1 MTCMLRD
8 GGFKEALGPE
18 GMYKDKQGLLL
29 CAGFGIFFGLDCHHP
44 QVLDPTFLLP
54 HHCCSA
60 VIAERMP
67 WREPFASTMLAV
79 DWRYLVPTK
88 LQILS
93 SKWPF
98 IRCDAISRCLSH
110 RLPSCRWL
118 CFFSSLRF
126 LPKYDCYFIR
136 LVFFLLPHFFLA
148 QQNII
153 TWSRIYTIEIQRC
166 SMILSFLTLRLSP
179 QIVGS

>member
-1 MTCMLRD
+1 MVALKKPWALKECIRINNRPSSLCRLWHLFWLRLSSPP
-8 GGFKEALGPE
+8 GFGPH
-18 GMYKDKQGLLL
+18 MFIATSLLL
-29 CAGFGIFFGLDCHHP
+29 RCYSWTNAVTGTLRFHHAGC
-44 QVLDPTFLLP
+44 
-54 HHCCSA
+54 
-60 VIAERMP
+60 
-67 WREPFASTMLAV
+67 WLA
-79 DWRYLVPTK
+79 RTLVPTK